1 MGFIMYLV
9 LSRLCGG
16 NETVSTLFEPYR
28 FCTPFTIFEIIKFQ
42 KLSSRSSNLTR
53 KVCRYFARFRIKK
66 YPIKGQFFNMR
77 CTRVWYPWVQPL

>member
-42 KLSSRSSNLTR
+42 K
-53 KVCRYFARFRIKK
+53 
-66 YPIKGQFFNMR
+66 
-77 CTRVWYPWVQPL
+77 